1 MLHYILRHV
10 TTQLATREV
19 NYPKEDVDP
28 PELCT
33 FWLGARGSCLSSN
46 IADCFPA
53 RSRPESRLFFSV
65 CTRWTCQNSSF
76 PICPL
81 QLSRL
86 LKIKTGLTINEIYKY
101 FLFIFHF
108 LVLSSCLCHGCLLV
122 IALPFR
128 KTDASYLHRCFIWR
142 LHSKYSVTLHP

>member
-1 MLHYILRHV
+1 MLHYILCHV

-19 NYPKEDVDP
+19 NYVKEDVDP
-28 PELCT
+28 VSSARFDSVPEDRVYRLT
-33 FWLGARGSCLSSN
+33 SPTV
-46 IADCFPA
+46 FPHA
-53 RSRPESRLFFSV
+53 PDPSRDFFFL

-142 LHSKYSVTLHP
+142 LHSKYSVAFHP